1 MTNRFLIRERKKEQS
16 TYLEFGK
23 VPEVSLG
30 EVTLHDG

>member
-1 MTNRFLIRERKKEQS
+1 MTNRFLIRERKK
-16 TYLEFGK
+16 EFGK